1 MVSPSQR
8 RAVLAWAQQAYQVSE
23 RRACRGFAIHRAM
36 IRDRSVKPDDAPV
49 RRRLQELAK
58 DRPAFGVKR
67 LHTMLRR
74 DGLVINLK
82 KVRRLYLEEQLQL
95 KPRRRRRRSSTV
107 RVPRVGVG
115 GPNERWAMDF
125 MHDVL
130 ATGQH
135 VRVFTLV
142 DVYSRE
148 CVALAVAKSFSG
160 ADVARLLSDVR
171 DCAGTLP
178 PIIQCDNGT
187 EFTSTALDHWAYW
200 NRVQLDF
207 SRPGNRWTTPSAK
220 PSTARSDVSASRVIG
235 LLRCLRRRPS
245 SRHGARTTTTCGPIP
260 VWGCT
265 PRLNTEQAGT
275 TSLGHCAEKLTLL
288 PGPDSG
294 TQAVT
299 SAREPGR
306 GHRDASR
313 GWGAASG
320 SRVRRNTDGSR
331 RLTGLAAR
339 PQAARSD
346 LTNPPAPDL
355 P

>member
-36 IRDRSVKPDDAPV
+36 IRYRSVKPDDAPM
-49 RRRLQELAK
+49 RRRLRELAK

-67 LHTMLRR
+67 LHTLLRR

-82 KVRRLYLEEQLQL
+82 KGRRLYREEQLQL

-107 RVPRVGVG
+107 RVPREVVT

-148 CVALAVAKSFSG
+148 CVALEVAKSFSG
-160 ADVARLLSDVR
+160 ADVARLLSDAGDR
-171 DCAGTLP
+171 TGTLP

-207 SRPGNRWTTPSAK
+207 SRPGK
-220 PSTARSDVSASRVIG
+220 PVDNSVCEAFNGS
-235 LLRCLRRRPS
+235 LRRECLTRHWFASLAEAKIVLSTWRADYNNLRP
-245 SRHGARTTTTCGPIP
+245 H
-260 VWGCT
+260 
-265 PRLNTEQAGT
+265 
-275 TSLGHCAEKLTLL
+275 TSLGMHTPA
-288 PGPDSG
+288 
-294 TQAVT
+294 QF
-299 SAREPGR
+299 R
-306 GHRDASR
+306 
-313 GWGAASG
+313 ASG
-320 SRVRRNTDGSR
+320 DY
-331 RLTGLAAR
+331 L
-339 PQAARSD
+339 PRS
-346 LTNPPAPDL
+346 LR
-355 P
+355 

>member
-8 RAVLAWAQQAYQVSE
+8 RAVVAWAQQAYQVSE

-36 IRDRSVKPDDAPV
+36 IRYRSVKPDDAPV
-49 RRRLQELAK
+49 RQRLRELAK

-74 DGLVINLK
+74 DGLVINHK

-95 KPRRRRRRSSTV
+95 KPRRRRRRSSTM
-107 RVPRVGVG
+107 RTPRAAVA

-148 CVALAVAKSFSG
+148 CVALDVAKSFSG
-160 ADVARLLSDVR
+160 ADVARLLSEAGDR
-171 DCAGTLP
+171 AGTLP
-178 PIIQCDNGT
+178 LIIQCDNGT

-207 SRPGNRWTTPSAK
+207 SRPGK
-220 PSTARSDVSASRVIG
+220 PVDNSVCEAFNGS
-235 LLRCLRRRPS
+235 LRRECLTRHWFASLAEASIVLSTWRADYNNLRP
-245 SRHGARTTTTCGPIP
+245 H
-260 VWGCT
+260 
-265 PRLNTEQAGT
+265 
-275 TSLGHCAEKLTLL
+275 TSLGMHTPAQFRACGDYL
-288 PGPDSG
+288 P
-294 TQAVT
+294 
-299 SAREPGR
+299 
-306 GHRDASR
+306 
-313 GWGAASG
+313 
-320 SRVRRNTDGSR
+320 
-331 RLTGLAAR
+331 
-339 PQAARSD
+339 RS
-346 LTNPPAPDL
+346 LR
-355 P
+355 